1 MCLRTRNENR
11 TNSRRFAVCT
21 GVGLPPV
28 STGSAFLLKTKK
40 PGRLRKPVRFLDSV
54 SLLVRQRLRLP
65 RKTPS
70 HSKRAK
76 GSTQQHHC
84 CASVGNRNTTPPL
97 RRKRMAVGPSLAN
110 RREHHGTNRC
120 NEQGDFSGGN
130 QIHFHKQQR
139 SNRYAT
145 TWIRFRQHRKVL

>member
-1 MCLRTRNENR
+1 MRARLNAMSGKHLGWCGLQREMRIVRTPDAL
-11 TNSRRFAVCT
+11 RFALALACRRIQWLCT
-21 GVGLPPV
+21 SPQD
-28 STGSAFLLKTKK
+28 KK

-84 CASVGNRNTTPPL
+84 CAAVRNPNTL
-97 RRKRMAVGPSLAN
+97 RRKRMALGPSLAN
-110 RREHHGTNRC
+110 GREHNGTNRC
-120 NEQGDFSGGN
+120 NEQGDFSGGD
-130 QIHFHKQQR
+130 
-139 SNRYAT
+139 
-145 TWIRFRQHRKVL
+145 